1 MIKSIF
7 IYIISVIFGFN
18 APNSNEINGNFVF
31 ETDIQKNEL
40 YIFNNNLELNTY
52 SLESGILKSSIQI
65 ITENSEEIENNT
77 WSGLYEA
84 FKLNPDIVN
93 GLLGNLS
100 LKKFNDKFYLFH
112 DGGGLFLE
120 LKGQD
125 LIRKDNSF
133 PFMNKFFG
141 DFINIKNKIYHF
153 GGYGLFRTNNA
164 LLLFDEGNSNQWDE
178 ITIQNNIP
186 KEIKEGIASF
196 SSLLIDNDYYLIGG
210 NSSKNNDQYFR

>member
-1 MIKSIF
+1 MIKSLF
-7 IYIISVIFGFN
+7 IYIISFIFGFN

-31 ETDIQKNEL
+31 ETDIEKNEL

-84 FKLNPDIVN
+84 FKLNPDVVN
-93 GLLGNLS
+93 GLLSNLT
-100 LKKFNDKFYLFH
+100 LKKFDDKFYLFH

-120 LKGQD
+120 IKGQD

-133 PFMNKFFG
+133 PFMNKFF
-141 DFINIKNKIYHF
+141 
-153 GGYGLFRTNNA
+153 
-164 LLLFDEGNSNQWDE
+164 E
-178 ITIQNNIP
+178 I
-186 KEIKEGIASF
+186 
-196 SSLLIDNDYYLIGG
+196 L
-210 NSSKNNDQYFR
+210 